1 MLRLFDVE
9 GAMAEGDSP
18 TIARRRV
25 RLVLREAREKA
36 ELTQLQVAE
45 EMEWSLSKVIRIENG
60 DVTIAPNDL
69 RPLLALLNI
78 KDKALIASL
87 LTDTRAARTRQQ
99 AWYQKPE
106 YRDHLT
112 PALTRLIEYEAEA
125 TEFRYYQAYFMPGP
139 FQTPRYAD
147 ALMGKLV
154 DEMLEK
160 TIKVRVAT
168 RSLRRE
174 AMLKRLNSI
183 QVFML
188 LDESV
193 MLRPIGGAEVFAE
206 QLSELHRLATR
217 GLARIRIVPFELE
230 GVLTNNAT
238 FDLLTLGSSEGEVL
252 YRENGL
258 TDEIVEDRAV
268 TSRHHERFNKLW
280 QIATDENDTIEYIRG
295 RLDKLQA
302 NIGKRSDDPH

>member
-1 MLRLFDVE
+1 
-9 GAMAEGDSP
+9 MAEGDSP

-25 RLVLREAREKA
+25 RLALREAREKA

-69 RPLLALLNI
+69 RPLLGLLNI
-78 KDKALIASL
+78 KDKALIAGL
-87 LTDTRAARTRQQ
+87 LADARTARIRQQ
-99 AWYQKPE
+99 AWYQSPD
-106 YRDHLT
+106 YREHLT

-139 FQTPRYAD
+139 FQIPGYAA
-147 ALMGKLV
+147 ALMGKL
-154 DEMLEK
+154 DEEMP
-160 TIKVRVAT
+160 TARIKARVEA
-168 RSLRRE
+168 RRLRRE
-174 AMLKRLNSI
+174 TLLKRLSSI
-183 QVFML
+183 EVFML

-193 MLRPIGGAEVFAE
+193 MLRPIGGAEVFSE
-206 QLSELHRLATR
+206 QLGELHRLASQ
-217 GLARIRIVPFELE
+217 GLARIKIVPFELE

-238 FDLLTLGSSEGEVL
+238 FDLLTLRSNEGEVL

-258 TDEIVEDRAV
+258 TDEIVEDKAI

-280 QIATDENDTIEYIRG
+280 QIATDENDTIDYIRR
-295 RLDKLQA
+295 RLDKLRA
-302 NIGKRSDDPH
+302 NIRSRAENPQ